1 MPRLSRN
8 SLETPF
14 LHVMTQGIEKKFIF
28 KNPRDISVY
37 INLMY
42 KYKSE
47 YNINIIAYCIMS
59 NHTHMLLEIKEIN
72 KLSQYMHRINS
83 IYGEY
88 YNKKYDR
95 VGYVFRD
102 RFKTEGIYSE
112 RHFYNCINYIYNNP
126 VIAGI
131 CKRPDEY
138 PYSNYKKV
146 ELANNE
152 LGNFIDIVEDKDIVC
167 EKIINN
173 FLKEKNIELIN
184 LRDDREKLRKIVMVL
199 RDEYNF
205 SYKKISR
212 KLKMDKTLI
221 YRTYNKYRN

>member
-1 MPRLSRN
+1 
-8 SLETPF
+8 
-14 LHVMTQGIEKKFIF
+14 
-28 KNPRDISVY
+28 
-37 INLMY
+37 
-42 KYKSE
+42 
-47 YNINIIAYCIMS
+47 
-59 NHTHMLLEIKEIN
+59 
-72 KLSQYMHRINS
+72 
-83 IYGEY
+83 
-88 YNKKYDR
+88 
-95 VGYVFRD
+95 
-102 RFKTEGIYSE
+102 
-112 RHFYNCINYIYNNP
+112 